1 MKTDR
6 RKFISAALGSGAL
19 SAIESLGHAATP
31 TENASHLALASDPLR
46 PQYHLLPAANWMNDP
61 DVAVYWNDHYHLM
74 YQYNPD
80 GATSANKHWGHATSP
95 DMVHWRH
102 LPVALAPTPGGP
114 DADGCYTGTA
124 AVKDGTVVALYT
136 GVRAAP
142 ENEATIKGQ
151 TPMLRETQC
160 LAVAADSDLRTW
172 TKQGTPV
179 ISSPPPEL
187 QVNGFR
193 DPSPWQQGEW
203 WYTVIAS
210 GIANEGGAVLLY
222 RSRDLRAWEFLRIF
236 SRRDRNDLAAFDPFN
251 PWEVWEC
258 PEFFPLGD
266 RHVLIFS
273 TAGKTYW
280 QSGRLD
286 KEKMSFIAEQAGI
299 LDYGSY
305 YAAKTQL
312 DKEGNRI
319 VWGWIQETRPPD
331 EYKAAGWAGMMSLPR
346 VLTLTAEGRLRFRVA
361 DAVDSL
367 RGHQQALTLN
377 GNEQTIRRQISDLR
391 IAGCCGETLLKAR
404 RTGGPFEVA
413 LYEGEKDA
421 VPCLTLAFDSK
432 HPSQISAD
440 ARPLRLALDDN
451 EEIELH
457 LYVDGSVIEVLVN
470 GQVALTKRFYYS
482 GRSPRDLRLQW
493 KGSTESIA
501 GLTVWQLQPISQD
514 RLTS

>member
-19 SAIESLGHAATP
+19 SAIESLGHAVSPA
-31 TENASHLALASDPLR
+31 ENASHSALASDPLR

-61 DVAVYWNDHYHLM
+61 DVAIYWNGHYHLM

-80 GATSANKHWGHATSP
+80 GAYSGNKHWGHATSP
-95 DMVHWRH
+95 DMVNWRH
-102 LPVALAPTPGGP
+102 LPIALAPTPGGP
-114 DADGCYTGTA
+114 DAEGCYTGTA
-124 AVKDGTVVALYT
+124 AVKDGAVVALYT

-160 LAVAADSDLRTW
+160 LAVAADPDLRTW

-222 RSRDLRAWEFLRIF
+222 RSRDLRAWEYLHIL

-266 RHVLIFS
+266 RHVLVFS

-280 QSGRLD
+280 QSGQLD
-286 KEKMSFIAEQAGI
+286 KEKMNFIAEQAGI

-319 VWGWIQETRPPD
+319 VWGWIQETRSPD

-346 VLTLTAEGRLRFRVA
+346 VLTLTAEGRLRFRMA
-361 DAVDSL
+361 DAVESL
-367 RGHQQALTLN
+367 RGHEQALTLN
-377 GNEQTIRRQISDLR
+377 GDEQIIRRQISDLR
-391 IAGCCGETLLKAR
+391 IAGCCGEILLKAR

-413 LYEGEKDA
+413 FYAGEEDA
-421 VPCLTLAFDSK
+421 VPCLTLAYDPK

-440 ARPLRLALDDN
+440 ARPLRLALDNN

-470 GQVALTKRFYYS
+470 GQVGLTKRFYYS

-493 KGSTESIA
+493 KGPTRSIA
-501 GLTVWQLQPISQD
+501 GLSVWQLQPISAD